1 MTDTQH
7 KDDIKPQAYHIDQV
21 DSPRDD
27 DIDPKAAIPFKHQQ
41 DHGELYDE
49 ALERYGERGEL
60 DPAAEKKL
68 LR

>member
-1 MTDTQH
+1 MTDTQQ
-7 KDDIKPQAYHIDQV
+7 KDDIKPQAYHIE
-21 DSPRDD
+21 SHHDD